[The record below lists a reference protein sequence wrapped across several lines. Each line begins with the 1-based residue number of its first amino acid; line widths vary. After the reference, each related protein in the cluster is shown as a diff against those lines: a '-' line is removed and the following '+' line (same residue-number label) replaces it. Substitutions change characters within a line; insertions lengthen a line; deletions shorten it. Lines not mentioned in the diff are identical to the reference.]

1 MKIELNNLSYK
12 KLVRAEKHEKK
23 QSEVKDS
30 QDSKES
36 DTEMVRFSDDL
47 KKAEEKVIDV
57 LSYPDKRT
65 ERIEKLKEMIK
76 SGKYNVDIH
85 KVTEKVIEDLL
96 YGKFYQ

>member
-1 MKIELNNLSYK
+1 MKIELNNFGFK
-12 KLVRAEKHEKK
+12 KLVRTEKQEKK
-23 QSEVKDS
+23 QSEVSENKET
-30 QDSKES
+30 KES

-57 LSYPDKRT
+57 LNYPDKRA
-65 ERIEKLKEMIK
+65 ENLNRIKDMIK
-76 SGKYNVDIH
+76 SGKYNVDVH